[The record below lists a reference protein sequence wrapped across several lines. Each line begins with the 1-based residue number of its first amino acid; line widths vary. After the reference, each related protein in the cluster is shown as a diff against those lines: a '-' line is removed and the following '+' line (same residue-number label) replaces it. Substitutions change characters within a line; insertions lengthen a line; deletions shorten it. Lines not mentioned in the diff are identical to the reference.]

1 MVVPSRGRDYM
12 LAVLHIG
19 DPGVSRMK
27 ALESSVVCWPGF
39 DGMGEDVVNIF
50 LEYQQAQPLITSA
63 VMQPWS
69 WPTRP
74 CFRLHVD
81 FAGPLEGRMFLIV
94 VDAHSMRLD
103 VIPMKTATALT
114 TVQTLRT
121 LFSRFGVPELSV
133 SDNDPQ
139 FAAAKFQELCRRN
152 VIRHILIAPYH
163 PAPNGLAERGLQSF
177 KRGYKKFSEGTVE
190 DHVVRF
196 VLQYAITPHTTTGRC
211 PSELLFGRKL
221 CTHPDTVKPDI
232 GKSVEEKQS
241 LQKKNH
247 DLKARTRN
255 LSIGDKVFIQ
265 NFRRGKPWPLGI
277 ILRRAGPLLF
287 MVGITNGQVFCRPL
301 NLLHTRIVEVP
312 PEEQD
317 LGR

>member
-1 MVVPSRGRDYM
+1 MVPSRGRDYM
-12 LAVLHIG
+12 LAELHIG

-94 VDAHSMRLD
+94 VDSHSMWLD
-103 VIPMKTATALT
+103 VIPKKTAMALT

-139 FAAAKFQELCRRN
+139 FAAAKFKELCRRN
-152 VIRHILIAPYH
+152 GIRHILIAPYH

-177 KRGYKKFSEGTVE
+177 
-190 DHVVRF
+190 
-196 VLQYAITPHTTTGRC
+196 
-211 PSELLFGRKL
+211 
-221 CTHPDTVKPDI
+221 
-232 GKSVEEKQS
+232 
-241 LQKKNH
+241 
-247 DLKARTRN
+247 
-255 LSIGDKVFIQ
+255 
-265 NFRRGKPWPLGI
+265 
-277 ILRRAGPLLF
+277 
-287 MVGITNGQVFCRPL
+287 
-301 NLLHTRIVEVP
+301 
-312 PEEQD
+312 
-317 LGR
+317 